1 MKIPDKLI
9 LLGEE
14 IKILKLKT
22 EDLSCKKC
30 GDTMIGRYEQDNKKI
45 YLSID
50 DEENTPLQ
58 ILLHELGHYY
68 SMYYGL
74 GSGEFQAESFAKF
87 VESIIKQLKL
97 K

>member
-1 MKIPDKLI
+1 MKIPDKMI

-14 IKILKLKT
+14 VEIIKLNKEELT
-22 EDLSCKKC
+22 CSKC
-30 GDTMIGRYEQDNKKI
+30 GEDMIGRYEQDKGRIFISQN
-45 YLSID
+45 SED
-50 DEENTPLQ
+50 NTPLQ

-74 GSGEFQAESFAKF
+74 GSGEFQAESFANF